1 MIRHNSS
8 PKTVVLAE
16 LPEDIWCGAD
26 SVDMAPRG
34 QVVRAQSARGG
45 MRMVKRATMARG
57 GASKQLKWIGEV
69 TEYRI
74 SGNMATIAGA
84 SQHLPG
90 YLMVIGGAEDRAS
103 GCWLLQAFADLCG
116 GTGARIVLV
125 TTASGMPAQSFATY
139 LAAFRRLGIGDV
151 RELRLA
157 SREQANSEQTLATL
171 AQATGI
177 FFTGGDQARLQFL
190 VRSRANLTLHG
201 RVADSSLVVA
211 GTSAGATALGPVMIL
226 GGNVRGSGDDPDDK
240 EMADDQLR
248 TGPGLDLLPAS
259 VIDVHFTQRKRLP
272 RLVAAVAR
280 HPAQLGIGIDEDT
293 AVLVRSG
300 RFDVLGRGGVVTVD
314 AVPAADPSDEPAA
327 AGERVPGMRL
337 HRLRAD
343 DAFDLERRRPLR

>member
-103 GCWLLQAFADLCG
+103 GSWLLHAFADLCG
-116 GTGARIVLV
+116 GTGARIVLI
-125 TTASGMPAQSFATY
+125 TTASGVPAQSFATY
-139 LAAFRRLGIGDV
+139 LAAFRRLGVGDV

-157 SREQANSEQTLATL
+157 SHEQANSEQTIATL

-190 VRSRANLTLHG
+190 VRSRAILTLRC
-201 RVADSSLVVA
+201 RVADGSLAVA
-211 GTSAGATALGPVMIL
+211 GTSAGATALGPGLIL
-226 GGNVRGSGDDPDDK
+226 GGNVRGSGDDDQEGDDR
-240 EMADDQLR
+240 LR
-248 TGPGLDLLPAS
+248 MGPGLGLLPAL
-259 VIDVHFTQRKRLP
+259 VLAVHFTQRGRLP
-272 RLVAAVAR
+272 RLVAAVTR
-280 HPAQLGIGIDEDT
+280 HPSHLGIGIDEDT

-300 RFDVLGRGGVVTVD
+300 RFDVLGHGGVVTVD
-314 AVPAADPSDEPAA
+314 AVPVADPSAEPAA
-327 AGERVPGMRL
+327 SGERAPGIRL
-337 HRLRAD
+337 HRLRPG
-343 DAFDLERRRPLR
+343 DAFDLEGRRPLR